1 MERTNIALLAATAL
15 AFAGPA
21 FAQPRTE
28 RAAPPAP
35 SSQTVQLSDADLET
49 FADIYVDLRETAEK
63 FEAELA
69 AAGSEDEALKVQSRM
84 QEESVQKVA
93 KHGWTP
99 ERYVATAQTIN
110 ADPELA
116 SKTLALIDDRI

>member
-1 MERTNIALLAATAL
+1 MERTTIALLAATVL

-21 FAQPRTE
+21 MAQPRTD

-35 SSQTVQLSDADLET
+35 PSQNVQISDADLET

-84 QEESVQKVA
+84 QEESVEKVTRR
-93 KHGWTP
+93 GWTP

-110 ADPELA
+110 ADPALA
-116 SKTLALIDDRI
+116 DKTLALIDDRI